1 NCGEWRSPVPVQF
14 PSFIF
19 GNFKT
24 TEGSYTRQAPAS
36 GEVRLRLN
44 AVEGGMV
51 AIAGKK
57 ENILF
62 NVQQGLKNYEA
73 SFGPFPYGDLDISEM
88 AHNLGFA
95 QSPPGILFLSN
106 VLEGGGGGG
115 YVDQIIFHE
124 LAHQWW
130 GNQVGWAS
138 SEDDWVS
145 ESWAEYSAGL
155 MTEGIDPKRFREK
168 LASWKRG
175 AMEAD
180 PKGTIAAAY
189 RSPER
194 YRLLYFKGP
203 YVVHMLR
210 SWMGWDKFI
219 KLTSTIQAKYK
230 GKNINTDTLAR
241 EASTLMGYD
250 MFPFFDQWV
259 RDQGI
264 PKVRYSWSSAKQDDG
279 KFLVTIKLR
288 QEDAPNFKYMMV
300 PISFEFGK
308 GDPVVVTKPILKA
321 DTDIEVKVPIRPTN
335 VRLDNDATQLADF
348 IQDKS

>member
-1 NCGEWRSPVPVQF
+1 
-14 PSFIF
+14 
-19 GNFKT
+19 
-24 TEGSYTRQAPAS
+24 
-36 GEVRLRLN
+36 
-44 AVEGGMV
+44 
-51 AIAGKK
+51 
-57 ENILF
+57 
-62 NVQQGLKNYEA
+62 
-73 SFGPFPYGDLDISEM
+73 
-88 AHNLGFA
+88 
-95 QSPPGILFLSN
+95 
-106 VLEGGGGGG
+106 
-115 YVDQIIFHE
+115 
-124 LAHQWW
+124 
-130 GNQVGWAS
+130 
-138 SEDDWVS
+138 
-145 ESWAEYSAGL
+145 
-155 MTEGIDPKRFREK
+155 
-168 LASWKRG
+168 
-175 AMEAD
+175 MEAD

-219 KLTSTIQAKYK
+219 KLTSTIQTKYK

-264 PKVRYSWSSAKQDDG
+264 PKVRYSWSAAKQDDG

-288 QEDAPNFKYMMV
+288 QDDAPNFKYMMV

-321 DTDIEVKVPIRPTN
+321 DTDIEMKVPIRPTN